1 MALGRYSLV
10 SPVLI
15 GNETTLATNNLS
27 VSIYRGANSGLIKT
41 SKYVLQEGERLDTIA
56 GKIYG
61 DSNYWWV
68 IAAASGIGWPLQVP
82 PGTLLRIPEDLGLIV
97 MTELIIAPII
107 SGG

>member
-10 SPVLI
+10 SSILVS
-15 GNETTLATNNLS
+15 GESTLATNNIS
-27 VSIYRGANSGLIKT
+27 ISIYRASNSGLIKT
-41 SKYVLQEGERLDTIA
+41 SKYILQEGERLDMIA

-82 PGTLLRIPEDLGLIV
+82 PGTLLRIPDDLGAALGF
-97 MTELIIAPII
+97 
-107 SGG
+107 SS